1 MILPLVM
8 NSTKAVRPAT
18 YLVLKFG
25 IDMHTTFVNIQVFND
40 SIWTGLHLLLK
51 DLLLSFT
58 IIECNALPFRY
69 TRGVLANALNRV
81 AFDGSATTF

>member
-58 IIECNALPFRY
+58 IIEGF
-69 TRGVLANALNRV
+69 VFANAMRSHFVTRAVFWQML
-81 AFDGSATTF
+81 